1 MEACL
6 CVTYL
11 WIIMDTRP
19 SNFVPPHPVPRTQPP
34 GLLKMFWIV
43 YNNPIE
49 LWGAHSYREPY
60 IYIPS
65 GIGGP
70 LLVANDPRL
79 IRHILVEKA
88 KSFKLAK
95 TRQIV
100 LRPILED
107 GLLTAENPVWKRSR
121 KAMAPVFTPKHI
133 HGFADA
139 MLRVT
144 RDYGDKYTQAGTAH
158 DISKDMTELTF
169 NVLAETLFSN
179 EIEGDP
185 KEFEHKIERLFE
197 TVGRVDPFDIVNI
210 PQWFPRPKH
219 VTGWGILKYFRK
231 LVRKTIDVRAAKV
244 AGGEAVPDDFLT
256 LLLRAEGKDG
266 LTRQEVEDNVITFI
280 GAGHE
285 TTARALGWT
294 LYLLAR
300 APHERTLVEEEA
312 KRVTAHY
319 SNPLDWVENMP
330 YTRAAFEEAMRLYPP
345 APVISREAL
354 EDIPWEDTV
363 IKKGAQCLVMP
374 WTLHRHQ
381 VYWDEPNAFMPSR
394 FLPENRDKIDRYQ
407 YLPFGAGPRVC
418 IGQSFAIQEAVI
430 ILGELLS
437 RFRFDM
443 APGAKDPWPMQ
454 RLTTQP
460 GGGLPMVVTPLDRR

>member
-1 MEACL
+1 METMSRQ
-6 CVTYL
+6 TYIL
-11 WIIMDTRP
+11 NIMDTAP
-19 SNFVPPHPVPRTQPP
+19 APFIPPAPIPRTTPP

-70 LLVANDPRL
+70 LLVANDPKL
-79 IRHILVEKA
+79 IRHILVEKS

-100 LRPILED
+100 LRPILQD

-121 KAMAPVFTPKHI
+121 KAMAPVFTPRHI
-133 HGFADA
+133 HGFAEA

-144 RDYGDKYTQAGTAH
+144 QDYTKKYQSADNRH
-158 DISKDMTELTF
+158 DIAKDMTELTF

-197 TVGRVDPFDIVNI
+197 TVGRVDPLDIVNI
-210 PQWFPRPKH
+210 PEWVPRPKH
-219 VTGWGILKYFRK
+219 FTGRGILKYFRK
-231 LVRKTIDVRAAKV
+231 LVRKTIEARAAKIEK
-244 AGGEAVPDDFLT
+244 GETPPDDFLT
-256 LLLRAEGKDG
+256 LLLEAEGEDG
-266 LTRQEVEDNVITFI
+266 LTREEIEDNVITFI

-300 APHERTLVEEEA
+300 APHERARVEEEA
-312 KRVTAHY
+312 RRITAEY
-319 SNPLDWVENMP
+319 SNPLDWVNNMP

-345 APVISREAL
+345 APVISREAI
-354 EDIPWEDTV
+354 EDIEWEDTV
-363 IKKGAQCLVMP
+363 ITKGSQCLVMP
-374 WTLHRHQ
+374 WTLHRHE
-381 VYWDEPNAFMPSR
+381 VYWDQPNAFMPSR
-394 FLPENRDKIDRYQ
+394 FLPENREKIDRYQ

-418 IGQSFAIQEAVI
+418 IGQSFAIQEAII
-430 ILGELLS
+430 ILGVMLS
-437 RFRFDM
+437 QFRFDM
-443 APGAKDPWPMQ
+443 ESSEKEPWPVQ
-454 RLTTQP
+454 KLTTQP
-460 GGGLPMVVTPLDRR
+460 DGGLNMVVTPL

>member
-1 MEACL
+1 
-6 CVTYL
+6 
-11 WIIMDTRP
+11 MDTKP
-19 SNFVPPHPVPRTQPP
+19 IPFVPPAPTPRTSPP

-60 IYIPS
+60 IYIPA

-70 LLVANDPRL
+70 LLVANDPKL

-100 LRPILED
+100 LRPILKD

-133 HGFADA
+133 HGFAES
-139 MLRVT
+139 MMRVT
-144 RDYGDKYTQAGTAH
+144 RTYAEKYRAPGQPF
-158 DISKDMTELTF
+158 DIAKDMTELTF
-169 NVLAETLFSN
+169 EVLAETLFSG

-210 PQWFPRPKH
+210 PGWFPRPKH
-219 VTGWGILKYFRK
+219 LTGWGILRYFRK
-231 LVRKTIDVRAAKV
+231 LVRKTIETRVQKISR
-244 AGGEAVPDDFLT
+244 GEKVPDDFLT
-256 LLLRAEGKDG
+256 LLLNAQGPEG
-266 LTRQEVEDNVITFI
+266 LTRKEIEDNVITFI

-300 APHERTLVEEEA
+300 SPHERIKVEEEA
-312 KRVTAHY
+312 RKITAEY
-319 SNPLDWVENMP
+319 SNPLDWVTKMP

-354 EDIPWEDTV
+354 EDIPWENTI
-363 IKKGAQCLVMP
+363 IKKGSQCLIMP

-381 VYWDEPNAFMPSR
+381 KYWDQPTAFVPSR

-418 IGQSFAIQEAVI
+418 IGSSFAIQEAVI
-430 ILGELLS
+430 ILGILLS
-437 RFRFDM
+437 QYRFDM
-443 APGAKDPWPMQ
+443 ASDDEEPWPLQ

-460 GGGLPMVVTPLDRR
+460 QGGILMEVKAL

>member
-1 MEACL
+1 
-6 CVTYL
+6 
-11 WIIMDTRP
+11 MDTKP
-19 SNFVPPHPVPRTQPP
+19 SPFIPPAPTPRTTPP

-49 LWGAHSYREPY
+49 LWGGHSYRQPY

-65 GIGGP
+65 GIGGA

-79 IRHILVEKA
+79 IRLILVEKT

-100 LRPILED
+100 LRPILQD

-133 HGFADA
+133 HGFAHS
-139 MLRVT
+139 MGRVT
-144 RDYGDKYTQAGTAH
+144 KEYASRYESQSEPFDMA
-158 DISKDMTELTF
+158 KDMTELTF
-169 NVLAETLFSN
+169 HILSETLFSN

-185 KEFEHKIERLFE
+185 KEFEHEIERLFE
-197 TVGRVDPFDIVNI
+197 TIGRVDPLDIINAPEWV
-210 PQWFPRPKH
+210 PRVKH
-219 VTGWGILKYFRK
+219 FTGRGILKYFRK
-231 LVRKTIDVRAAKV
+231 IVRKTVSARAEKMDRA
-244 AGGEAVPDDFLT
+244 EAVPDDFLT
-256 LLLRAEGKDG
+256 LLLRAEGDDG
-266 LTRQEVEDNVITFI
+266 LSRDEIEDNVITFI

-294 LYLLAR
+294 LYLLAK
-300 APHERTLVEEEA
+300 APHERDLVEEEV
-312 KRVTAHY
+312 KKITSEF
-319 SNPLDWVENMP
+319 SNPLDWIERMP
-330 YTRAAFEEAMRLYPP
+330 HTRAAFEEAMRLYPP

-354 EDIPWEDTV
+354 EDVEWNELV
-363 IKKGAQCLVMP
+363 IKKGSQCLVMP
-374 WTLHRHQ
+374 WTLHRHEQ
-381 VYWDEPNAFMPSR
+381 YWEQPNAFIPSR
-394 FLPENRDKIDRYQ
+394 FLPENRDAIDRYQ

-418 IGQSFAIQEAVI
+418 IGSSFAIQEAII

-443 APGAKDPWPMQ
+443 APGADEPWPLQ

-460 GGGLPMVVTPLDRR
+460 RGGLQMVATRI

>member
-1 MEACL
+1 
-6 CVTYL
+6 
-11 WIIMDTRP
+11 MDITP
-19 SNFVPPHPVPRTQPP
+19 KPFIPPAPVPRTQPP
-34 GLLKMFWIV
+34 SLLKMFWIV

-60 IYIPS
+60 VYVPA

-79 IRHILVEKA
+79 VKHILVENA

-100 LRPILED
+100 LRPILKD

-121 KAMAPVFTPKHI
+121 KSMAPVFTPKHI
-133 HGFADA
+133 HGFADS
-139 MLRVT
+139 MKRVT
-144 RDYGDKYTQAGTAH
+144 EEYTDKYATGKTT
-158 DISKDMTELTF
+158 DIAKDMTELTF

-197 TVGRVDPFDIVNI
+197 TVGRVDPFDIVNT
-210 PQWFPRPKH
+210 PEWFPRPKH
-219 VTGWGILKYFRK
+219 LTGWGILRYFRK
-231 LVRKTIDVRAAKV
+231 LVRKTIEVRAAKI
-244 AGGEAVPDDFLT
+244 ASGETPPDDFLT
-256 LLLRAEGKDG
+256 LLLRAEGGDG

-294 LYLLAR
+294 LYLLAKAPEER
-300 APHERTLVEEEA
+300 AKVEEEA
-312 KRVTAHY
+312 KRVTAQT
-319 SNPLDWVENMP
+319 SNPLEWVERMP
-330 YTRAAFEEAMRLYPP
+330 YARAAFEEAMRLYPP

-354 EDIPWEDTV
+354 VDIQWEDTT
-363 IKKGAQCLVMP
+363 IKKGSQCLVLP
-374 WTLHRHQ
+374 WTLHRHE
-381 VYWDEPNAFMPSR
+381 VYWDQPNAFMPSR

-430 ILGELLS
+430 ILGVLLS
-437 RFRFDM
+437 QYRFDM
-443 APGAKDPWPMQ
+443 APGAEEPWPLQ

-460 GGGLPMVVTPLDRR
+460 KGGLHMVATRL